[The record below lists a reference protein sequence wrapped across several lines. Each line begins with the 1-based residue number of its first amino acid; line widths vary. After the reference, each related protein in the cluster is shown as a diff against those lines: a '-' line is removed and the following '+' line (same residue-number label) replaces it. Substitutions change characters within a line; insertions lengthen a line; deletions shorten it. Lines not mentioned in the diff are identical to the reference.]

1 MRSVRRIV
9 GLCAAL
15 VLAASCACAELSRAE
30 LDDWYGQMRYFVED
44 IGARQVNT
52 EGEREAA
59 AYIYA
64 QLEEMGYSEDEGT
77 LHTYTADMVQMD
89 NVQIEVY
96 EAIRPALSEDA
107 NILIIGAHYDSWV
120 PGARD
125 NASGI
130 AAMLMLARLFAARTP
145 YENTELRFVAFSAEE
160 YVNHEGSNAYT
171 DNLLEEEKERV
182 IAMFN
187 LDIVTVGR
195 EEPQQV
201 LSLDTLGM
209 RTPDGYVQGSEEA
222 PAMNRVALAVRR
234 AVAEVGGFEEAGVD
248 YCVPRHLGM
257 SDHEAFDAAGI
268 DAGNFCFRGNVAE
281 GGHWPQKMHQES
293 DTLDGLDIPRSERAL
308 QVLYTAVN
316 GLAIDPSYGD

>member
-1 MRSVRRIV
+1 MRSIRRIV
-9 GLCAAL
+9 GLCIAF
-15 VLAASCACAELSRAE
+15 VLAASCASAELSRAE
-30 LDDWYGQMRYFVED
+30 LDDWYGQLRYFVEE

-52 EGEREAA
+52 EGERVAA
-59 AYIYA
+59 AYVYS

-77 LHTYTADMVQMD
+77 LQTYTADMVLMD

-96 EAIRPALSEDA
+96 EAIRPAINEDA
-107 NILIIGAHYDSWV
+107 NIIIIGAHYDSWV

-130 AAMLMLARLFAARTP
+130 AAMLMLARFFAAQTP

-160 YVNHEGSNAYT
+160 HVYHEGSNAYT

-187 LDIVTVGR
+187 LDIVTVGL

-209 RTPDGYVQGSEEA
+209 RTLDGYVQGSEEA
-222 PAMNRVALAVRR
+222 PAMNRVALAVLR
-234 AVAEVGGFEEAGVD
+234 AVAEVGGYEEAGVD
-248 YCVPRHLGM
+248 HCVPRHLGM

-281 GGHWPQKMHQES
+281 GGHWPEKMHQES

-316 GLAIDPSYGD
+316 GLALDPSYGD

>member
-1 MRSVRRIV
+1 MRSIRRIV
-9 GLCAAL
+9 GLCVAL
-15 VLAASCACAELSRAE
+15 VLAASCARAELSRVE
-30 LDDWYGQMRYFVED
+30 LDDWYGQMRYFVEE
-44 IGARQVNT
+44 IGARQVGT

-59 AYIYA
+59 AYVYA
-64 QLEEMGYSEDEGT
+64 QLEEMGYTEDEGT
-77 LHTYTADMVQMD
+77 LQTYTADMERMD
-89 NVQIEVY
+89 GVQIEVY
-96 EAIRPALSEDA
+96 EAVRPAINEDA
-107 NILIIGAHYDSWV
+107 SIILIGAHYDSWV

-130 AAMLMLARLFAARTP
+130 AALLMLARFFAGQSP

-160 YVNHEGSNAYT
+160 NTGHVGSNAYA
-171 DNLLEEEKERV
+171 DNLLEEERERV

-187 LDIVTVGR
+187 LDIVTVGL

-222 PAMNRVALAVRR
+222 PAMNRVALSVLR
-234 AVAEVGGFEEAGVD
+234 AVAEVGGCGEAGVD

-257 SDHEAFDAAGI
+257 SDHEAFDAVEI
-268 DAGNFCFRGNVAE
+268 DAGNFCFRGNEAV
-281 GGHWPQKMHQES
+281 GGNWPEKMHQES

-316 GLAIDPSYGD
+316 GLALDPAYGD